1 MAEKNSSYPV
11 IPGRHWWTLRKK
23 FRQSL
28 PTSLTPKSL
37 MISLGIKEEKTAKVN
52 VYDQLI
58 KLGLIDKDGKINNDL
73 ANRWR
78 EDEHYTNVCE
88 QIRKRIYPKE
98 LLETASDPTVNRE
111 GIARWFR
118 INAGVGASVANKMAA
133 VYRLLAE
140 GNPSKGEDTGTHLKI
155 VGDRINRSSS
165 QEKKPSG
172 KTRKQSSGSEA
183 RILTEPSLLNEP
195 SIHIDIQIHIS
206 PEASAE
212 QIEQVF
218 ANMAK
223 YLYPKHK

>member
-1 MAEKNSSYPV
+1 MAEKVSFPV
-11 IPGRHWWTLRKK
+11 IPVQHWWTLRKK

-37 MISLGIKEEKTAKVN
+37 MTSLGINEEKTAKVN

-73 ANRWR
+73 ASRWR

-98 LLETASDPTVNRE
+98 LLEAASDPAVNRE

-118 INAGVGASVANKMAA
+118 INAGVGTSVANKMAS

-140 GNPSKGEDTGTHLKI
+140 ANPSKGEDAGTHVKI
-155 VGDRINRSSS
+155 VKDRMNRSSS
-165 QEKKPSG
+165 QGKKPSY
-172 KTRKQSSGSEA
+172 KTGEQSLGSEA
-183 RILTEPSLLNEP
+183 RTLTEPSLLNEP

-206 PEASAE
+206 PDTSAE

-218 ANMAK
+218 VNMAK